1 MNEVLLDLV
10 VSWRLPFGKISLK
23 VGVAADFL
31 FLLVRSSICYQDI
44 WISKKLRLNLY
55 FRRYIVF
62 VTTLVNRIKI
72 APICFVKLLHWILTL
87 QG

>member
-10 VSWRLPFGKISLK
+10 VPWRLLVSKISLK
-23 VGVAADFL
+23 VSVAPDFL
-31 FLLVRSSICYQDI
+31 FLLVRSSVRYQDI

-55 FRRYIVF
+55 FMSYEVF
-62 VTTLVNRIKI
+62 VTTLFNRIKI
-72 APICFVKLLHWILTL
+72 ADICFIKLLHWILTL